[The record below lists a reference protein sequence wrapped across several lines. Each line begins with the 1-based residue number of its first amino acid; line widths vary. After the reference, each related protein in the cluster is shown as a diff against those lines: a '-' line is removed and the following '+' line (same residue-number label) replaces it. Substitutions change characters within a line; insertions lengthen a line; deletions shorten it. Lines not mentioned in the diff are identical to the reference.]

1 MTRKAENSCKKK
13 LKKVIFAAMNATE
26 TPLKRIHHGRNLKG
40 IRHALDI
47 SQDQLAEKLGE
58 TWNQQRVSDLENK
71 EKIEDDMLNKVAK
84 AMNVPVDTIK
94 NYSQEALITF
104 IQNNHS
110 GANASTG
117 SILSGDINHN
127 QCTFNPLDKYVEV
140 VEKNEKLYQELL
152 KTEREKIALLERM
165 LAGKK

>member
-1 MTRKAENSCKKK
+1 MISK
-13 LKKVIFAAMNATE
+13 E
-26 TPLKRIHHGRNLKG
+26 TPVKRIHHGRNLKG
-40 IRHALDI
+40 LRNALDL

-71 EKIEDDMLNKVAK
+71 ERIEDDMLDKIAK

-94 NYSQEALITF
+94 NYSQEALVSF

-117 SILSGDINHN
+117 SIGQGAYNDHYL
-127 QCTFNPLDKYVEV
+127 CTFNPLNEYVKSVEKYTEV

-152 KTEREKIALLERM
+152 KTEREKNALLER
-165 LAGKK
+165 LLEGKK

>member
-1 MTRKAENSCKKK
+1 
-13 LKKVIFAAMNATE
+13 MNNIE
-26 TPLKRIHHGRNLKG
+26 TPVKRIHHGRNLKG
-40 IRHALDI
+40 LRNALDI

-58 TWNQQRVSDLENK
+58 AWNQQRISDLENK
-71 EKIEDDMLNKVAK
+71 EKIEDEMLDRVAK
-84 AMNVPVDTIK
+84 ALNVPVDTIK
-94 NYSQEALITF
+94 NFTQEGLITF

-110 GANASTG
+110 GANASFGQNYNT
-117 SILSGDINHN
+117 
-127 QCTFNPLDKYVEV
+127 CTFNPLDKYIEV